1 MDWVALL
8 PTAIGIV
15 TVIVGSGLVAKSQ
28 AIKTSLENY
37 KELSQSYER
46 KTESLKE
53 NVIELESTLNEV
65 KTELRIFKEIPLKD
79 LRDGVNTLLKRQKKV
94 IENTERAT
102 TLTEAMIKELK
113 DCKKDLR

>member
-1 MDWVALL
+1 MDWIAFL

-37 KELSQSYER
+37 KELAQSYEH

-53 NVIELESTLNEV
+53 NVAELEATLNEV
-65 KTELRIFKEIPLKD
+65 KAELRIFKEIPLKE
-79 LRDGVNTLLKRQKKV
+79 LRDGINTLLKRQKKV
-94 IENTERAT
+94 IDNTERAI
-102 TLTEAMIKELK
+102 TLTESMIKEIK